1 MNSKADMLVTL
12 SSMLR
17 DVFQLRR
24 QGSRQD
30 RMARAQGYV
39 DGYVRGMIE
48 TGVAT
53 KSELLDFVAQQ
64 RKAVDGPATRVV
76 TRDET
81 TEAA

>member
-30 RMARAQGYV
+30 RMARAHGYV
-39 DGYVRGMIE
+39 DGYMRGMIE

-53 KSELLDFVAQQ
+53 KSELLAFVAQE
-64 RKAVDGPATRVV
+64 RHSVDGPATRVV